1 MAKKPLITTTVTV
14 HDVQGTIVFADAIT
28 DGVTV
33 RYGSI
38 ARQQILNGETIDSV
52 GTWSGETGAIV
63 IPYHAIIKADISE
76 SEGTF
81 TKPDDAF
88 CKAE

>member
-14 HDVQGTIVFADAIT
+14 HDLEGTIAFADAIT
-28 DGVTV
+28 NGVTV

-52 GTWSGETGAIV
+52 GTWNGATGSIIV
-63 IPYHAIIKADISE
+63 PYHAIIKAEIAE

-81 TKPDDAF
+81 TKPEDSF
-88 CKAE
+88 CVAE

>member
-1 MAKKPLITTTVTV
+1 MAKKPLLTTTVTV
-14 HDVQGTIVFADAIT
+14 HGLDNPIVFADAIT

-38 ARQQILNGETIDSV
+38 ARQQILNEETVDSV
-52 GTWSGETGAIV
+52 GTFSGVTSNAV
-63 IPYHAIIKADISE
+63 IPYHAVIKAEITE
-76 SEGTF
+76 AEGTY